1 MNSFRKVVEGIWR
14 DYFCAWGAEC
24 NGRETGRVCG
34 LYGHKT
40 DTKIEKNCV
49 KSVEGYQQNIR

>member
-1 MNSFRKVVEGIWR
+1 M
-14 DYFCAWGAEC
+14 GAEC

-40 DTKIEKNCV
+40 DTKIEENCV
-49 KSVEGYQQNIR
+49 KSVEGQQQKIH